1 MEKPHRP
8 TIQELEALFGDDT
21 TPLYLYSP
29 PDPQALKRAVR
40 SFISAWDEGL
50 TVSELSQFVED
61 VRKRLEDR
69 T

>member
-8 TIQELEALFGDDT
+8 TIEELEALFGDDT

-29 PDPQALKRAVR
+29 PDPNALKRAVLA
-40 SFISAWDEGL
+40 FISAWDEGL
-50 TVSELSQFVED
+50 TVPELSQFVED
-61 VRKRLEDR
+61 VRKRLENR

>member
-8 TIQELEALFGDDT
+8 TIEELEALFGDDT

-29 PDPQALKRAVR
+29 PDPQALRRAVR
-40 SFISAWDEGL
+40 AFLAAWDEGL
-50 TVSELSQFVED
+50 TIRELSPFVEN
-61 VRKRLEDR
+61 VRKALENR

>member
-8 TIQELEALFGDDT
+8 TIEELEALFGDDT

-29 PDPQALKRAVR
+29 PDPNALKRAVR
-40 SFISAWDEGL
+40 AFISAWDEGL
-50 TVSELSQFVED
+50 TVPELSPFVEN
-61 VRKRLEDR
+61 VRKALENR